1 MRERR
6 VRSWSCALAA
16 IELETSKAFLE
27 RAAIKCVH
35 LAMPCDDC
43 DVERATTCSNCC
55 SNLLVLRM
63 VLPTRS
69 AQTGHRSTSS
79 SGSGSALWA
88 LALVVVARAA
98 SPRRG
103 RVSAVSRVSTVY
115 HGLVSRLVS
124 PTERLSGVEQ
134 HPSSNFSRPEAELP
148 ADTRQRTAKLPICF
162 GAAKN
167 RTSHASSLRIE
178 RWRHRLTQLEGAHHS
193 EARRR
198 TI

>member
-1 MRERR
+1 MCSSCDAVRR
-6 VRSWSCALAA
+6 LRCRTSNDLLKLLLKPLGLAHGLADEVSSNRAPLDLELWLWLCAL
-16 IELETSKAFLE
+16 
-27 RAAIKCVH
+27 
-35 LAMPCDDC
+35 
-43 DVERATTCSNCC
+43 
-55 SNLLVLRM
+55 
-63 VLPTRS
+63 
-69 AQTGHRSTSS
+69 
-79 SGSGSALWA
+79 GSGSRGRGSCGLST
-88 LALVVVARAA
+88 ARA
-98 SPRRG
+98 
-103 RVSAVSRVSTVY
+103 RVCRLPGL
-115 HGLVSRLVS
+115 GLVSRLVS